1 MTSILALIG
10 IILMTLNLIG
20 ITSFDWLIV
29 IALICAPV
37 LVPAVIAAVLFVG
50 AGFCFVQEP
59 NNLVAGLALLIGG
72 ILLLRKK

>member
-1 MTSILALIG
+1 MGNILALIG

-37 LVPAVIAAVLFVG
+37 LIPATIATALFIC
-50 AGFCFVQEP
+50 AGVCW
-59 NNLVAGLALLIGG
+59 LAS
-72 ILLLRKK
+72 KVFK

>member
-1 MTSILALIG
+1 MPSILALIG

-20 ITSFDWLIV
+20 VTSFDWLIV

-50 AGFCFVQEP
+50 AGFCW
-59 NNLVAGLALLIGG
+59 LISKVTG
-72 ILLLRKK
+72 RE